1 MDKRYTKTEL
11 KRIMHKFLQD
21 KHRGISQK
29 LFAELAGISLT
40 TLRNVFVNETES
52 LSDMV
57 QMRVTRA
64 YEHVLHGRIKIMSHK
79 NVRSVEYRKEAAP
92 RLRRNTQLVL
102 TPDGFKIKTGIRLKH
117 DYSTVTLDE
126 QMGKKHGSVT

>member
-1 MDKRYTKTEL
+1 MDKRYTKEEL
-11 KRIMHKFLQD
+11 KRIMRKFLQD
-21 KHRGISQK
+21 EHRGISQK

-64 YEHVLHGRIKIMSHK
+64 YQHVLYGRVKIMSHK
-79 NVRSVEYRKEAAP
+79 NVRSVEYRKEP
-92 RLRRNTQLVL
+92 QLRLRRHTGLTL
-102 TPDGFKIKTGIRLKH
+102 TPEGFKIQTGIRLKH

-126 QMGKKHGSVT
+126 QLRKKDGSRT